1 MKKAVLFFL
10 CLMLTGCAPA
20 QPGGSLGEE
29 SSSAQQQS
37 SQSGSSQEEGGQGS
51 SSQFQPDQ
59 SQPQEGQ
66 EGETT
71 PTEQTVLPQ
80 NRDQIIEELLSAM
93 TVEEKVGQ
101 MFLARCPQEN
111 AAQAVS
117 DYKLGGYVLFGRDFK
132 GKTAQQV
139 RDDTASYQAASGV
152 PMLIATD
159 EEGGTV
165 VRASSNP
172 NLFAEPCQSPQE
184 LYQEGGMERVL
195 RDTRQK
201 DLTLL
206 DLGVNVNLAPVADVS
221 TDENDFIYDRS
232 LGQDAETTA
241 QYVGQVVETMQE
253 DRIGSV
259 LKHFP
264 GYGSSQDTHVGV
276 AMDQRPYETFTSSD
290 FLPFEAGIQAGAGG
304 VLVGHV
310 VVTSMDETMPA
321 SLSQPVHTILREE
334 LGFEGVIMTD
344 DLAMEAITHYVQDQS
359 PAVMAVLAGN
369 DMVLT
374 TDFETQIPEVIQAVE
389 DGTIPMEQVDQSV
402 SRILSWKYDLGLL
415 GN

>member
-1 MKKAVLFFL
+1 M
-10 CLMLTGCAPA
+10 
-20 QPGGSLGEE
+20 
-29 SSSAQQQS
+29 
-37 SQSGSSQEEGGQGS
+37 
-51 SSQFQPDQ
+51 
-59 SQPQEGQ
+59 
-66 EGETT
+66 
-71 PTEQTVLPQ
+71 LPQ

-132 GKTAQQV
+132 DKTAQQV
-139 RDDTASYQAASGV
+139 RDDIGSYQAASGV
-152 PMLIATD
+152 PMLIAAD

-172 NLFAEPCQSPQE
+172 NLFPEPCQSPQA

-221 TDENDFIYDRS
+221 TDENDFIYDRA

-276 AMDQRPYETFTSSD
+276 AMDQRPYETFTTSD